1 MSKRQLWT
9 PPAQSHVTS
18 LTLDI
23 MTPLAMN
30 PLPRYH
36 SNISRVKIH
45 HTDVCQHAQ
54 CQRVVNCSHR
64 GACQSGH
71 HVPSCESSRLKRR
84 YKRSHLKTFLEVEM
98 RTTTFATDFCQNCL
112 HNLNPPSESA
122 DLQNKTMRDKARTKQ
137 NKFKCAA
144 S

>member
-1 MSKRQLWT
+1 MCHVLGHDLRWRHTFRMSDQSRLKNRSFSAPDQNKPVKYHTYSAVSRSKRQLWT
-9 PPAQSHVTS
+9 PPAQSNVTS
-18 LTLDI
+18 LTFDI
-23 MTPLAMN
+23 MTPLATN

-45 HTDVCQHAQ
+45 HTDMCQHAQ

-84 YKRSHLKTFLEVEM
+84 YKRSHLKTFWKL
-98 RTTTFATDFCQNCL
+98 
-112 HNLNPPSESA
+112 
-122 DLQNKTMRDKARTKQ
+122 K
-137 NKFKCAA
+137 
-144 S
+144 